1 MYPRCDK
8 TPTDLAE
15 CRALIESRSLA
26 TKVRA
31 AMLVAMSVGF
41 VACGSNPTS
50 ESKPSESPVTRQSRT
65 PEAQEQATLASPVE
79 EPLPP
84 EAVQQFDTAVVRMNA
99 GDDAAAEQLFRKI
112 AADYPQ
118 YSGALA
124 NLGILQA
131 KQGRFEDAEKSFQAA
146 LQRNSSNAAAL
157 NQLGIVYRKLG
168 RFQEADQSYQRAVKA
183 DPNYANAYLNLG
195 VLCDLYLQQPERAL
209 EAYERY
215 LQVAP
220 TPDERVKTWVA
231 ELRKRLGADPRAARS
246 E

>member
-1 MYPRCDK
+1 MCPRSDK
-8 TPTDLAE
+8 SAVVAQGSALTD
-15 CRALIESRSLA
+15 SRSVTQRGHIAL
-26 TKVRA
+26 
-31 AMLVAMSVGF
+31 LIAMSFAF
-41 VACGSNPTS
+41 VACGSNPS
-50 ESKPSESPVTRQSRT
+50 SDSKPNAASVGKQSKTPAAEESTSQV
-65 PEAQEQATLASPVE
+65 ASIE

-99 GDDAAAEQLFRKI
+99 GDDAAAEQAFRKI

-118 YSGALA
+118 YSGALV

-131 KQGRFEDAEKSFQAA
+131 KQGRLEDAEKSFQSA
-146 LQRNSSNAAAL
+146 LERNASNAAAL

-168 RFQEADQSYQRAVKA
+168 RFQEADQSYQRAVQA

-215 LQVAP
+215 LEVAAS
-220 TPDERVKTWVA
+220 PDGRVKTWVA
-231 ELRKRLGADPRAARS
+231 ELRKRLGAEPRAARS

>member
-1 MYPRCDK
+1 MYPHCDK
-8 TPTDLAE
+8 PTLTTSHDLGSLLVKAHVA
-15 CRALIESRSLA
+15 ALIAISCAL
-26 TKVRA
+26 
-31 AMLVAMSVGF
+31 
-41 VACGSNPTS
+41 VACGANPSS
-50 ESKPSESPVTRQSRT
+50 EPKPNEAPVAKQSRSAKA
-65 PEAQEQATLASPVE
+65 EEQVTLAAPVE

-99 GDDAAAEQLFRKI
+99 GDDAVAEQAFRQI
-112 AADYPQ
+112 AADYPK
-118 YSGALA
+118 YAGALV

-131 KQGRFEDAEKSFQAA
+131 KQGRLEDAEKSFQSA
-146 LQRNSSNAAAL
+146 LQRHASNAAAL

-168 RFQEADQSYQRAVKA
+168 RFQEADQSYQRAVEA

-215 LQVAP
+215 LQVARS
-220 TPDERVKTWVA
+220 PDERVKTWVI
-231 ELRKRLGADPRAARS
+231 ELRKRLGAEPRAARS

>member
-1 MYPRCDK
+1 MCPQFDK
-8 TPTDLAE
+8 TTAVANG
-15 CRALIESRSLA
+15 RAAADSRSV
-26 TKVRA
+26 TKSGYVA
-31 AMLVAMSVGF
+31 LLIAMSFAFIG
-41 VACGSNPTS
+41 CGSNPS
-50 ESKPSESPVTRQSRT
+50 SDSKPRDASVSK
-65 PEAQEQATLASPVE
+65 QAKTSTAEETASQAALVE

-99 GDDAAAEQLFRKI
+99 GDGAAAEQGFRKI
-112 AADYPQ
+112 AADYPK
-118 YSGALA
+118 YSGALV

-131 KQGRFEDAEKSFQAA
+131 KQGRLEDAEKSFQSA
-146 LQRNSSNAAAL
+146 LERNASNAAAL

-168 RFQEADQSYQRAVKA
+168 RFQEADQSYQRAVQA
-183 DPNYANAYLNLG
+183 DPSYANAYLNLG

-215 LQVAP
+215 LEVAAS
-220 TPDERVKTWVA
+220 PDERVKTWVA